1 MMEKTQNHTI
11 PLIAN
16 LEDLTSKQKRDLIS
30 ERGFAGNIDQLNW
43 EEFSYKP
50 TTRFNLAHNGQYL
63 YLLFNVDEKNVRATY
78 VNDND
83 SVWEDSCVEAFI
95 SKEIGGEYFNFEF
108 SCIGTALAGV
118 GKHRSD
124 RVRMDQSK
132 TSLIKR
138 EASLGKEIIGKENVD
153 AQWWLLAQ
161 IPLVMVKVEKG
172 QTIYCNFYK
181 CGDKTKHPHFVSW
194 KPIDTPS
201 PDFHQPKFFGELKLQ

>member
-1 MMEKTQNHTI
+1 MNKTQNNTI
-11 PLIAN
+11 PFIAE
-16 LEDLTSKQKRDLIS
+16 LGDLTSRQKRDLIT
-30 ERGFAGNIDQLNW
+30 ERGFEGKIDQLNW
-43 EEFSYKP
+43 KEYSYKP
-50 TTRFNLAHNGQYL
+50 AAKFKLAHNGQYL
-63 YLLFNVDEKNVRATY
+63 FILFNVDEKNVRATY

-95 SKEIGGEYFNFEF
+95 STEKGGEYFNFEF

-118 GKHRSD
+118 GKHRDD
-124 RVRMDQSK
+124 RVRMSQSK

-138 EASLGKEIIGKENVD
+138 ETSLGKEIIGKENVD

-161 IPLVMVKVEKG
+161 IPFDMIKVEKG

-181 CGDKTKHPHFVSW
+181 CGDETKYPHFVSW
-194 KPIDTPS
+194 QPIDTPK